1 MSSLRT
7 DFLDASNK
15 SFEIFQKSGTKM
27 ETEKR
32 KTQMF
37 LFGGTIGWSRT
48 PMFKIGISEKNH
60 MLPRP
65 VVSCRPGNYG
75 CILTHS
81 DNWLKQL
88 TNIIQNLTIDFLKT
102 DKSKKSK
109 EVLELTKKCKE
120 IGRSYDY

>member
-1 MSSLRT
+1 MKYLFMKTKVDFPDHCIMSIFLSRT
-7 DFLDASNK
+7 RYHVA
-15 SFEIFQKSGTKM
+15 FEIFQKSGTKM
-27 ETEKR
+27 ESKKR

-48 PMFKIGISEKNH
+48 PMFKIGRSDKNH

-65 VVSCRPGNYG
+65 VVSCCPGNYG

-88 TNIIQNLTIDFLKT
+88 TNIIQDLTIDF
-102 DKSKKSK
+102 
-109 EVLELTKKCKE
+109 
-120 IGRSYDY
+120 